1 MSKRSTFK
9 ARFKRQLLVAFLCV
23 MVAMVFDPQRFQP
36 LGRGIVRVIL
46 DTVIIALGLVF
57 IETVV
62 NFIFEKGS
70 QFFKLWGD
78 SLLGRDGR

>member
-9 ARFKRQLLVAFLCV
+9 TRFKSQLLLAFLCV
-23 MVAMVFDPQRFQP
+23 IVAVVFDPQRFQP
-36 LGRGIVRVIL
+36 IGRGIVGVIL

-62 NFIFEKGS
+62 NFIFQRGS
-70 QFFKLWGD
+70 QLFKRWGD
-78 SLLGRDGR
+78 YLFGRDRR

>member
-36 LGRGIVRVIL
+36 LGQDIVHVIL
-46 DTVIIALGLVF
+46 DPVIIALGLVF

-62 NFIFEKGS
+62 DFIFQRSS
-70 QFFKLWGD
+70 QFFKVWGD
-78 SLLGRDGR
+78 SLLGRDRR